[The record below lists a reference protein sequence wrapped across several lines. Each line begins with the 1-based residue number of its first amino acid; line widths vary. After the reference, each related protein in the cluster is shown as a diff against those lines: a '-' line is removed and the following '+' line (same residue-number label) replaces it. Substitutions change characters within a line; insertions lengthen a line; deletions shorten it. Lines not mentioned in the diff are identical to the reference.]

1 MNIVTRNSTEAE
13 IEAYWKEVM
22 RYRMPESCEVTR
34 LITAL
39 KGFYFEDDD
48 DTTSLFDFVRYA
60 KRPWG
65 NKNIE
70 QSIMFNLGWDVQ
82 RVLCYMQEPQWVTM
96 IAEDLYKKVVAEI
109 EKENTSWI

>member
-1 MNIVTRNSTEAE
+1 MITINRQSTQDQ
-13 IEAYWKEVM
+13 IDAYWNDVM
-22 RYRMPESCEVTR
+22 QYRMPECYEVSR

-39 KGFYFEDDD
+39 KGFYMEDEDGYD
-48 DTTSLFDFVRYA
+48 NLLDFARNA

-82 RVLCYMQEPQWVTM
+82 RVLCYKEEPEWVTR
-96 IAEDLYKKVVAEI
+96 IAEDLYNKVILELEQETLCI
-109 EKENTSWI
+109 

>member
-1 MNIVTRNSTEAE
+1 MITITRQSTQDQVD
-13 IEAYWKEVM
+13 AYWEDVM
-22 RYRMPESCEVTR
+22 KYRMPEQDEVTR

-39 KGFYFEDDD
+39 KGFYFEDYRGYEN
-48 DTTSLFDFVRYA
+48 LLDFAKYA

-82 RVLCYMQEPQWVTM
+82 RVLCYTEEPQWVTE
-96 IAEDLYKKVVAEI
+96 IAQDLYQKVLAEL
-109 EKENTSWI
+109 

>member
-1 MNIVTRNSTEAE
+1 MFTITRQSTQDQVD
-13 IEAYWKEVM
+13 AYWADVM
-22 RYRMPESCEVTR
+22 KYRMPEQDEVTR

-39 KGFYFEDDD
+39 KGFYFEDEDGYENL
-48 DTTSLFDFVRYA
+48 TDFAKYA

-82 RVLCYMQEPQWVTM
+82 RVLCYKEEPRWVTE
-96 IAEDLYKKVVAEI
+96 IAEDLYNKVISEL
-109 EKENTSWI
+109 ENGTKWF